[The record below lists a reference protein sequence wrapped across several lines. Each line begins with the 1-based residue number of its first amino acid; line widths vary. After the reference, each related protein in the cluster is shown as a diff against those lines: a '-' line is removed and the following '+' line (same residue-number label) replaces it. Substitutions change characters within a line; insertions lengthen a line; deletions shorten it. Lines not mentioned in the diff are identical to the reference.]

1 MAWTYL
7 LIASCF
13 EIAFA
18 LALKSTQGFTR
29 LVPSRA
35 TVVAGVAS
43 VLILSQSLRMLP
55 VATGYAAWTG
65 IGAVGTAVLGI
76 LLFDEPRDVARLV
89 CIGLIISG
97 IVGLRLTSAATG

>member
-13 EIAFA
+13 EIVFA
-18 LALKSTQGFTR
+18 LGLKYTQGFTR
-29 LVPSRA
+29 LVPSMV

-55 VATGYAAWTG
+55 VGTGYAAWTG
-65 IGAVGTAVLGI
+65 IGAVGTAILGI

-97 IVGLRLTSAATG
+97 IVGLRLTSAAAG

>member
-13 EIAFA
+13 EIVFA
-18 LALKSTQGFTR
+18 LGLKYTEGFTR
-29 LVPSRA
+29 LVPSVL

-43 VLILSQSLRMLP
+43 FLILSQSLKTLA
-55 VATGYAAWTG
+55 VGAGYAAWTG

-76 LLFDEPRDVARLV
+76 LLIDEPRDVARFA

-97 IVGLRLTSAATG
+97 IVGLGLTSTTGR